1 MIFISST
8 DQKQHKF
15 RNNFPDEEL
24 RKKPRE
30 VKMAKFLRDGNLL
43 MCTKQ
48 KSRETKQSRWK
59 VSARRVLGVNT
70 VVRSVITG
78 VPVDEDST

>member
-1 MIFISST
+1 MKLRKEYDSNGT
-8 DQKQHKF
+8 
-15 RNNFPDEEL
+15 EEL

-30 VKMAKFLRDGNLL
+30 VKLAKFFRDGNLL

-59 VSARRVLGVNT
+59 VSARRWAVKEGF
-70 VVRSVITG
+70 
-78 VPVDEDST
+78 